1 MSETGQRESVRPS
14 PIFLGLLGL
23 TAVGGALA
31 WLAGET
37 VQPLA
42 YAGVFVMVI
51 AGWLV
56 SLCLHEFGH
65 AFTAWR
71 FGDHDVAV
79 RGYLTLDP
87 RRYSHPM
94 LSLGLPML
102 FIALGGIGLPGA
114 AVYVHTWFMTTAR
127 RTLVSLAGPTVNL
140 ALAMLLLA
148 ATRLLFDPIHAVL
161 WAGVAFLAFL
171 QLTALVLNLLPIPGL
186 DGYAAPGAAPET
198 RDAARPGAGQA
209 VRFGVS
215 AGPVPG
221 ADAERVVFRGG
232 VLALRPVWRVAPA
245 GRRGQR
251 ADPFLEYL
259 VLTVQSPSA
268 GRAAGSQSSSRSR
281 QRPYSSVSPIAAA
294 ARASAATHRRKP
306 RLGWWEYGT
315 GPKPFQPWRRSWS
328 RPRWYPVRA
337 YA

>member
-186 DGYAAPGAAPET
+186 DGYAALEPHLRPET
-198 RDAARPGAGQA
+198 QRALAPAKQFALVFLLVLFLAPTLNGWF
-209 VRFGVS
+209 FGVVYWLFDLS
-215 AGPVPG
+215 
-221 ADAERVVFRGG
+221 G
-232 VLALRPVWRVAPA
+232 VVAPA

-251 ADPFLEYL
+251 AGPFLEYL